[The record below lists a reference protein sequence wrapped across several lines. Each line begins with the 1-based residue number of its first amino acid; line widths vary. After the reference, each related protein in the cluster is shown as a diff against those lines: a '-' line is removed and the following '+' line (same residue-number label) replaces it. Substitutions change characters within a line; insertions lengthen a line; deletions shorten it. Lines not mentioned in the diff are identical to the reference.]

1 MTAVEAPPAAP
12 VVTGAGAPRV
22 EGPDKVTG
30 RARYAAEYRPDDLA
44 HVWPVPATIAKGA
57 VRGVHADAVRS
68 LPGVLAV
75 LAPGDAPT
83 LAAPDSPDLAVLQ
96 SHEVAY
102 RGQWVAAVVATTA
115 EVARDAAELLPIDY
129 EAEDHDVVLRAD
141 HPGLYAPR
149 RVNPNF
155 PTDSVIGDPDG
166 AWAAAPVRID
176 ATYETPAQH
185 NHPMEP
191 HATVARWDGEHLT
204 LWDSNQGVSRVQPVL
219 AAAFG
224 LERRQV
230 TVISEHVGG
239 GFGSKGTPR
248 PNAILAAMA
257 ARVVDR
263 PVKLAVPRAQMPAVV
278 GHRTPTIQ
286 RLRLAAGADGALVS
300 ISHEVVEHTSTVREY
315 AEQTAVGTRHLY
327 AAPHRRTTH
336 RLAALDVPTPS
347 WMRAPG
353 ECPGSFG
360 IECAMDELAVAA
372 GIDPVE
378 LRIRNEPEVD
388 PESGKPFS
396 SRNLV
401 ACLREGAAR
410 FGWDG
415 RDPRPGVRREGR
427 WLVGTGVASSLYPA
441 RAVASRAYA
450 EARQDGRLVVGIAAS
465 DIGTGART
473 AIGLVAAEALGVA
486 PSDVEVRIGASDL
499 PPAMIAGGSMGMAS
513 WAWAV
518 ELACRDLR
526 RRLDEHGGR
535 VPAGGLTAR
544 SDTKQAISGL
554 DDVARF
560 SFGAQFAEARVDVD
574 TGEVRVP
581 RLLGVFAAGR
591 IVNPL
596 AARSQLVGG
605 MTMGLSMALHEES
618 DLDPAFGDFRQRD
631 LASYHMAT
639 HADVHDIDA
648 VCIDEREESLGPL
661 GIKGIGEVGIVGT
674 AAAVANA
681 VFHATG
687 TRVRDLP
694 LRLDKLLR

>member
-1 MTAVEAPPAAP
+1 MTAVEAPPTR

-22 EGPDKVTG
+22 EGPDKVAG
-30 RARYAAEYRPDDLA
+30 RARYAAEYRPDELA
-44 HVWPVPATIAKGA
+44 HVWPVPATIARGA
-57 VRGVHADAVRS
+57 VRGVHADAVRA

-75 LAPGDAPT
+75 LAPGDAPA
-83 LAAPDSPDLAVLQ
+83 LAEPDSPDLAVFR

-102 RGQWVAAVVATTA
+102 RGQWVAAVVATTV

-129 EAEDHDVVLRAD
+129 EAEDHDVVLRVG

-191 HATVARWDGEHLT
+191 HATVARWDGDHLT
-204 LWDSNQGVSRVQPVL
+204 LWDSTQGVSRVQPVL

-263 PVKLAVPRAQMPAVV
+263 PVKLAVPRTQMPAIV

-286 RLRLAAGADGALVS
+286 RLRLAAEADGALVS
-300 ISHEVVEHTSTVREY
+300 ISHEVVEYTSTIREY

-336 RLAALDVPTPS
+336 RLVALDVPTPS

-378 LRIRNEPEVD
+378 LRIRNEPEVG

-410 FGWDG
+410 FGWGG

-450 EARQDGRLVVGIAAS
+450 EAGEDGRLAVGIAAA

-473 AIGLVAAEALGVA
+473 AIGLVAAEALGAA
-486 PSDVEVRIGASDL
+486 PSDIEVRIGVSDL
-499 PPAMIAGGSMGMAS
+499 PQAMIAGGSMGMSS

-518 ELACRDLR
+518 DTACRDLR
-526 RRLDEHGGR
+526 RQLDEHGGR
-535 VPAGGLTAR
+535 VPPGGLTAR
-544 SDTKQAISGL
+544 SDTKQAIAGL
-554 DDVARF
+554 DDVERF

-618 DLDPAFGDFRQRD
+618 DLDPTFGDFRQRD
-631 LASYHMAT
+631 LASYHVAT

-648 VCIDEREESLGPL
+648 VCIDEHEESLGPL

-687 TRVRDLP
+687 ARVRDLP
-694 LRLDKLLR
+694 LRLDKLLA

>member
-1 MTAVEAPPAAP
+1 M
-12 VVTGAGAPRV
+12 
-22 EGPDKVTG
+22 
-30 RARYAAEYRPDDLA
+30 
-44 HVWPVPATIAKGA
+44 
-57 VRGVHADAVRS
+57 
-68 LPGVLAV
+68 
-75 LAPGDAPT
+75 
-83 LAAPDSPDLAVLQ
+83 
-96 SHEVAY
+96 
-102 RGQWVAAVVATTA
+102 AAVVATTL

-129 EAEDHDVVLRAD
+129 EAEDHDVALRAD
-141 HPGLYAPR
+141 HPGLYTPR
-149 RVNPNF
+149 RVNPNY
-155 PTDSVIGDPDG
+155 PADSVIGEPDD

-191 HATVARWDGEHLT
+191 HTTVARWDGDHLT

-248 PNAILAAMA
+248 PNAILAALA

-263 PVKLAVPRAQMPAVV
+263 PVKLAVPRTQMPAVV

-286 RLRLAAGADGALVS
+286 RLRLAADADGALAS
-300 ISHEVVEHTSTVREY
+300 ISHEVVEYTSTIHEY

-336 RLAALDVPTPS
+336 RLVALDVPTPS

-360 IECAMDELAVAA
+360 IECAMDELAIAA

-378 LRIRNEPEVD
+378 LRIRNEPDVD

-410 FGWDG
+410 FGWDE

-450 EARQDGRLVVGIAAS
+450 EAGEDGRLAVGIAAS

-486 PSDVEVRIGASDL
+486 PSEVEVRIGVSDL
-499 PPAMIAGGSMGMAS
+499 PPAMIAGGSLGMSS

-518 ELACRDLR
+518 DLACRDLR
-526 RRLDEHGGR
+526 RQLDEHGGR
-535 VPAGGLTAR
+535 APAGGLTAR
-544 SDTKQAISGL
+544 SDTKAAIAGL

-560 SFGAQFAEARVDVD
+560 SFGAQFAEDGGAGRADPPSPRARGRALRARMDRAQPAAVRALV
-574 TGEVRVP
+574 VRVAVSK
-581 RLLGVFAAGR
+581 LGDVEL
-591 IVNPL
+591 VP
-596 AARSQLVGG
+596 QLPVGG
-605 MTMGLSMALHEES
+605 V
-618 DLDPAFGDFRQRD
+618 RQ
-631 LASYHMAT
+631 H
-639 HADVHDIDA
+639 
-648 VCIDEREESLGPL
+648 
-661 GIKGIGEVGIVGT
+661 IG
-674 AAAVANA
+674 A
-681 VFHATG
+681 
-687 TRVRDLP
+687 DLP
-694 LRLDKLLR
+694 PGFDFVPHRLRILL